1 MEVSQQEKQN
11 FSGVYTVSQGENL
24 GGGGSTP
31 LTQPPDTLQ

>member
-24 GGGGSTP
+24 GGGSTP
-31 LTQPPDTLQ
+31 LTQPPDTSQ